1 MYRYKLNEKT
11 PTKSQG
17 AKRYQQERLR
27 AFDDITDLMARL
39 KVLLDDARVETE
51 TYYNQNPDSFRVVYA
66 TDLTKEYIGDVM
78 ELFKQDGE

>member
-51 TYYNQNPDSFRVVYA
+51 TY
-66 TDLTKEYIGDVM
+66 
-78 ELFKQDGE
+78 

>member
-78 ELFKQDGE
+78 ELFKQDQE